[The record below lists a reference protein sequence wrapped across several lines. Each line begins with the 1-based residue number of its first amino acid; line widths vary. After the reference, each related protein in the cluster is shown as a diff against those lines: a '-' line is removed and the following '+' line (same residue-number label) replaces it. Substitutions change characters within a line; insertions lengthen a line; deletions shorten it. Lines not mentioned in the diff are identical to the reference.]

1 MGAPRVL
8 VVDDS
13 VVARRLVSKAIAAD
27 GTVEVAGTA
36 TDGRAALTQIERLR
50 PDAVTLDLDM
60 PVMDGLETVEA
71 IRERWP
77 HLPVIMVSTYTRRG
91 AQVTLDALALGAND
105 YVVKPGGSASPTEA
119 MARIRDELVPR
130 ILTLCPRAVA
140 GPASEVEAVEARG
153 EGGAGGGG
161 PAAAEAIAIA
171 SRGPSARVDAI
182 VIAVSTGGPTALGS
196 LLAALPADLPVPI
209 LIVQHMPP
217 MFTRVL
223 AERLDRTC
231 AIRVLEAADGH
242 VLEPGT
248 ARIAPGDRHMV
259 VERAQ
264 AGVRVGTN
272 TLPREN
278 SCRPSADPLFRSV
291 ADAYG
296 PHALGVVMTGMG
308 SDGLRGAQR
317 LTETGSCVIVQDEA
331 SSVVWGMPGF
341 VVRAG
346 LADGVVALGELPRE
360 IEVRLEAG
368 RARPASLRPIGVGP

>member
-140 GPASEVEAVEARG
+140 GPASEVEAVEA
-153 EGGAGGGG
+153 
-161 PAAAEAIAIA
+161 IAIA

-182 VIAVSTGGPTALGS
+182 AIAVSTGGPTALGS

>member
-1 MGAPRVL
+1 MGLPRVL

-27 GTVEVAGTA
+27 GTIEVVGTA
-36 TDGRAALTQIERLR
+36 TDGRAALRQIERLR

-77 HLPVIMVSTYTRRG
+77 HLPVIMVSTYTLRG

-105 YVVKPGGSASPTEA
+105 YVVKPSGTASPTEA

-140 GPASEVEAVEARG
+140 EPASEVEVETAS
-153 EGGAGGGG
+153 
-161 PAAAEAIAIA
+161 AIAA
-171 SRGPSARVDAI
+171 RRPAARVDAI
-182 VIAVSTGGPTALGS
+182 AIAVSTGGPTALGS
-196 LLAALPADLPVPI
+196 LLAALPADIPVPI

-242 VLEPGT
+242 LLEPGT
-248 ARIAPGDRHMV
+248 VRIAPGDRHMV

-264 AGVRVGTN
+264 AGVSVGTN
-272 TLPREN
+272 TRPREN

-317 LTETGSCVIVQDEA
+317 LAEAGSRVIVQDEA

-346 LADGVVALGELPRE
+346 LADAVLPLGELPRE
-360 IEVRLEAG
+360 IQVRLEAG
-368 RARPASLRPIGVGP
+368 RAQPASLRPIGVGP

>member
-1 MGAPRVL
+1 MGLPRVL

-77 HLPVIMVSTYTRRG
+77 HLPVIMVSTYTLRG

-105 YVVKPGGSASPTEA
+105 YVVKPSGTASPTEA

-140 GPASEVEAVEARG
+140 EPASEVEVDT
-153 EGGAGGGG
+153 
-161 PAAAEAIAIA
+161 AIA
-171 SRGPSARVDAI
+171 
-182 VIAVSTGGPTALGS
+182 IAVSTGGPTALGS

-231 AIRVLEAADGH
+231 AIRVLEAAGGH
-242 VLEPGT
+242 LLEPGT
-248 ARIAPGDRHMV
+248 VRIAPGDRHMV

-317 LTETGSCVIVQDEA
+317 LAEAGSRVIVQDEA

-346 LADGVVALGELPRE
+346 LADAVLPLGELPRE
-360 IEVRLEAG
+360 IQVRLEAG
-368 RARPASLRPIGVGP
+368 RAQPASLRPIGVGP

>member
-1 MGAPRVL
+1 MGLPRVL

-27 GTVEVAGTA
+27 GTVEVVGSAA
-36 TDGRAALTQIERLR
+36 DGRAALTQIERLR

-77 HLPVIMVSTYTRRG
+77 QLPVIMVSTYTLRG

-105 YVVKPGGSASPTEA
+105 YVVKPSGTASPTEA
-119 MARIRDELVPR
+119 ISRIRDELVPR

-140 GPASEVEAVEARG
+140 GPASEVPVEK
-153 EGGAGGGG
+153 EV
-161 PAAAEAIAIA
+161 ETAIPIA

-182 VIAVSTGGPTALGS
+182 AIAVSTGGPTALGS
-196 LLAALPADLPVPI
+196 FLAALPADLPVPI

-242 VLEPGT
+242 LLEPGT
-248 ARIAPGDRHMV
+248 VRIAPGDRHMV
-259 VERAQ
+259 VERVQ

-272 TLPREN
+272 TVPREN

-291 ADAYG
+291 AEAYG
-296 PHALGVVMTGMG
+296 SHALGVVMTGMG
-308 SDGLRGAQR
+308 SDGVRGAQR
-317 LTETGSCVIVQDEA
+317 LAEAGSRVIVQDEA

-346 LADGVVALGELPRE
+346 LADAVLPLGELPRE

-368 RARPASLRPIGVGP
+368 RTQPASLRPIGVGR

>member
-1 MGAPRVL
+1 MGIPRVL

-36 TDGRAALTQIERLR
+36 TDGRAAFTQIERLR

-77 HLPVIMVSTYTRRG
+77 HLPVIMVSTYTLRG

-105 YVVKPGGSASPTEA
+105 YVVKPSGTASPTEA
-119 MARIRDELVPR
+119 IARIHDELVPR
-130 ILTLCPRAVA
+130 ILTLCPHVV
-140 GPASEVEAVEARG
+140 GSASEAEVET
-153 EGGAGGGG
+153 
-161 PAAAEAIAIA
+161 AIATA
-171 SRGPSARVDAI
+171 PRGPSARVDA
-182 VIAVSTGGPTALGS
+182 VAIAVSTGGPTALGS
-196 LLAALPADLPVPI
+196 LLAALPADLPVPV

-248 ARIAPGDRHMV
+248 VRIAPGDRHMV

-296 PHALGVVMTGMG
+296 AHALGVVMTGMG

-317 LTETGSCVIVQDEA
+317 LTEAGSRVIAQDEA

-346 LADGVVALGELPRE
+346 LADGVVPLGELPRE

-368 RARPASLRPIGVGP
+368 RARPASLRPIGVGS